1 MQQQGIDFIK
11 KFAPVARFD
20 TIWNVLAISA
30 NHKWNVYQFD
40 VILGFLNGFWKK
52 KKERVYVYQ
61 PLGYEFIGEESKVHG
76 LKKGLYGLK
85 QVYISR
91 LFHIFK

>member
-1 MQQQGIDFIK
+1 MVFG
-11 KFAPVARFD
+11 
-20 TIWNVLAISA
+20 
-30 NHKWNVYQFD
+30 
-40 VILGFLNGFWKK
+40 KK